1 MGQREESIGGS
12 VVIDGLNMFDIINM
26 IQKKN
31 RRYIAHALDQVEEVL
46 DSESEEFLLVRKII
60 LDTQN
65 TYTRSIFVT
74 LFGNIEGL
82 F

>member
-1 MGQREESIGGS
+1 MVKEMSTGGP
-12 VVIDGLNMFDIINM
+12 VIIDGFNMFDLIEI

-46 DSESEEFLLVRKII
+46 DPESEEFLLVRKII